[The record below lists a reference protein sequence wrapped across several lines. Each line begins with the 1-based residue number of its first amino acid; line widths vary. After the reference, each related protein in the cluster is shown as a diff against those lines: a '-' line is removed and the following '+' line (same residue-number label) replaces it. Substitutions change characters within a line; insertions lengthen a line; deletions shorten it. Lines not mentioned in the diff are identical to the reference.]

1 MATTGNYKGTIF
13 RLYTAGTAFVDAVNC
28 TFSMDTEMIDKSTKD
43 TAGGGWK
50 GQEPGEKSATFT
62 TETLIKTS
70 GNSGKFIMD
79 KQIAG
84 TSFAIVMMNDVV
96 GDWSIAG
103 TAYCS
108 QSQITAQN
116 KEFVRGQFTFVVD
129 GAITSALETT

>member
-1 MATTGNYKGTIF
+1 MPTTGNYKGTIF
-13 RLYTAGTAFVDAVNC
+13 RLYVGGTAFVDAVNC

-70 GNSGKFIMD
+70 GNSGKYILD

-84 TSFAIVMMNDVV
+84 TSFDIVMMNDVT

-129 GAITSALETT
+129 GAVTSALEAS